1 MLIVAIFAG
10 VLLAYLLQFQLYK
23 KKAFEGL
30 RYDVTLSADEVFE
43 GEDVFLYEEI
53 VNTRLLPVPFVK
65 VDTSLPRGLR
75 YCLIEKDEAGNRHG
89 KFSESVQSI
98 FVLRPYQKIK
108 RTWRV
113 NCKTRGEYSVGEVL
127 VVTNDLI
134 GFNQRS
140 ERITVRATSKNHLVV
155 LPKTVGLEGNFTASR
170 YLNGDV
176 LTQQSIVSDPL
187 RICGVREYVTGDP
200 MNRINWKSTAAHNML
215 MVNVEEF
222 TRRHQFN
229 LVLNM
234 NSRDIERVPGPPAI
248 PAFVESAVTVTASIL
263 DAVSNENISV
273 HLITNTLP
281 PEADETMTAAV
292 DEEDEIGKE
301 IFISPALSGKNDMLA
316 ALRMIAMLPMHI
328 TVSIEKMLDHI
339 AAHPERY
346 AGGGNLIVVSA
357 YVSERMINFSY
368 VMKRSG
374 VDVIFYVTTSNN
386 NAEIIPE
393 DVTVYFKTNLEEEAV

>member
-134 GFNQRS
+134 GFNHFCFEVDDIFTTVERVRS
-140 ERITVRATSKNHLVV
+140 AGYPI
-155 LPKTVGLEGNFTASR
+155 
-170 YLNGDV
+170 
-176 LTQQSIVSDPL
+176 
-187 RICGVREYVTGDP
+187 
-200 MNRINWKSTAAHNML
+200 
-215 MVNVEEF
+215 
-222 TRRHQFN
+222 
-229 LVLNM
+229 
-234 NSRDIERVPGPPAI
+234 DIEPKQGADLNWQAWVTDPNGIRIELMKIEP
-248 PAFVESAVTVTASIL
+248 ESPQAQFW
-263 DAVSNENISV
+263 
-273 HLITNTLP
+273 
-281 PEADETMTAAV
+281 
-292 DEEDEIGKE
+292 K
-301 IFISPALSGKNDMLA
+301 
-316 ALRMIAMLPMHI
+316 
-328 TVSIEKMLDHI
+328 
-339 AAHPERY
+339 
-346 AGGGNLIVVSA
+346 
-357 YVSERMINFSY
+357 
-368 VMKRSG
+368 
-374 VDVIFYVTTSNN
+374 
-386 NAEIIPE
+386 
-393 DVTVYFKTNLEEEAV
+393 